1 MTRNQFSSL
10 EILQKIKHRRVSW
23 SNFLI
28 NAAIDCSALEKRA
41 LYLISA
47 WANKNFVAKNLGVPD
62 NWKDLYMQMTEDDL
76 GYIGGKKNVPR
87 TYEVLKQLSKKT
99 ISVSYLN
106 EKEELINGNIHWIDS
121 FFYNTVTKLYD
132 VRISPEILPYMINLT
147 DHFTKLDIGVAM
159 ALGSTRSQKMY
170 EFISMYSGDYRYPGN
185 GSNDYGFVYA
195 KNVLPVSIDK
205 LRSIFGLREVKDA
218 RTGKVE
224 SKSKY
229 SNYNGIKTNILLQ
242 AQKELYRLHTIDDD
256 CIWFDFQPISKNKR
270 GSKVKAVLIYI
281 YTKDNPKKGP
291 DRPWQEGDEELCPYD
306 MGFKK
311 PEERKEKLTPEQ
323 KLHANPL
330 YTLPT
335 SEKQYALAELFKRY
349 LTPDDIGYYMRQAML
364 EANSRL
370 YNQDD
375 AYMNLIQVIQEKEG
389 QESFKKGTDA
399 YRRNCLVRYVFTK
412 NLKKEFGWSIPP
424 INSKMHLKKR
434 GSSERNMDDIRNSIL
449 KR

>member
-1 MTRNQFSSL
+1 MTKNQFSSL
-10 EILQKIKHRRVSW
+10 ETLQGIKHKRVRW

-47 WANKNFVAKNLGVPD
+47 WVNDNFVAKNLGVPD
-62 NWKDLYMQMTEDDL
+62 NWKELYMQMSEDDL

-87 TYEVLKQLSKKT
+87 TYEVLKKLSKK
-99 ISVSYLN
+99 IINVSYLN
-106 EKEELINGNIHWIDS
+106 EKGELVNGNIHWIDS

-132 VRISPEILPYMINLT
+132 VRISPEILPYMINVK
-147 DHFTKLDIGVAM
+147 DHFTMLDIGEAM
-159 ALGSTRSQKMY
+159 TFGSARSQKMY
-170 EFISMYSGDYRYPGN
+170 EFISMYSGDYRY
-185 GSNDYGFVYA
+185 SDKRSRDLGFTYA
-195 KNVLPVSIDK
+195 KNVIPVSIDK

-242 AQKELYRLHTIDDD
+242 AQKELYRIHTIDND
-256 CIWFDFQPISKNKR
+256 CLWFDFQPLSKNKR
-270 GSKVKAVLIYI
+270 GSKVKTVLIYI
-281 YTKDNPKKGP
+281 YTKENPKKGL
-291 DRPWQEGDEELCPYD
+291 DRPWQEGDEELCPYE
-306 MGFKK
+306 MGFKEPDDK
-311 PEERKEKLTPEQ
+311 KEKLTPAQ

-335 SEKQYALAELFKRY
+335 SDKQYFLADLLKKYLF
-349 LTPDDIGYYMRQAML
+349 PDDISYYMRHAMI
-364 EANSRL
+364 EAQSRL

-375 AYMNLIQVIQEKEG
+375 AYMSMIQVIMEKEK
-389 QESFKKGTDA
+389 QASFKKGTDA
-399 YRRNCLVRYVFTK
+399 YRRNCLVTYVFTK

-424 INSKMHLKKR
+424 ISRKMHTKKKNHVCNP
-434 GSSERNMDDIRNSIL
+434 GGNL
-449 KR
+449 YGV